1 MVDQNIILIGYAVP
15 LLFGLALMT
24 RLGES
29 FSPTLTSRSPLYAF
43 PRRRHMLGLNIVAF
57 VGFVVS
63 VHTLWIS
70 NKISEGGNV
79 CSSATVFSCDDV
91 LGNAQYN
98 VDPIFGISWGLIG
111 MFAFAAVLF
120 ITNAVGKEPDAI
132 WAEPYLKYGT
142 FMTGAGLLVIALLV
156 SYEVRMG
163 KICQFCTMAHIANV
177 VCLFGFWKAGK
188 MHENGSWKDEDE
200 NSEAPR
206 NTKSK
211 GRKS

>member
-1 MVDQNIILIGYAVP
+1 MVDQNIILIGYAIP
-15 LLFGLALMT
+15 LLLGLALMT
-24 RLGES
+24 GAGDSL
-29 FSPTLTSRSPLYAF
+29 SPTLTSRNPLYAF

-91 LGNAQYN
+91 LGNARYN

-120 ITNAVGKEPDAI
+120 ITNVVGKDPDAI

-142 FMTGAGLLVIALLV
+142 FMTGAGILVIALLV

-163 KICQFCTMAHIANV
+163 KICQFCTMAHIANIF
-177 VCLFGFWKAGK
+177 CLFGFWKAGK
-188 MHENGSWKDEDE
+188 MHENGSWKDADGE
-200 NSEAPR
+200 SEAPS

-211 GRKS
+211 RRKS

>member
-1 MVDQNIILIGYAVP
+1 MVDQNIILIAYALP

-24 RLGES
+24 RAGES

-43 PRRRHMLGLNIVAF
+43 PRRLHMLGLNIAAF

-98 VDPIFGISWGLIG
+98 VDPFFGISWGLIG

-142 FMTGAGLLVIALLV
+142 FMTGAGILVIALLV

-163 KICQFCTMAHIANV
+163 KICQFCTMAHIANII
-177 VCLFGFWKAGK
+177 CLFGFWKAGK

-200 NSEAPR
+200 DSEAAR

>member
-63 VHTLWIS
+63 VQTLWIS

-132 WAEPYLKYGT
+132 WAEPYLKYGM
-142 FMTGAGLLVIALLV
+142 FMTGAGILVIALLV

-200 NSEAPR
+200 DSEAPR

>member
-1 MVDQNIILIGYAVP
+1 MVDQNLILIAYAVP

-24 RLGES
+24 RAGES
-29 FSPTLTSRSPLYAF
+29 FSPTLTSRNPLYAF

-98 VDPIFGISWGLIG
+98 VDPFFGISWGLIG

-120 ITNAVGKEPDAI
+120 ITNAVCKEPDAI

-142 FMTGAGLLVIALLV
+142 FMTGAGILVIALLV

-163 KICQFCTMAHIANV
+163 KICQFCTMAHIANII
-177 VCLFGFWKAGK
+177 CLFGFWKAGK
-188 MHENGSWKDEDE
+188 MHENGSWRDEDE
-200 NSEAPR
+200 DSEAPR
-206 NTKSK
+206 TTKSK

>member
-111 MFAFAAVLF
+111 MFAFAAVLLSQMR
-120 ITNAVGKEPDAI
+120 
-132 WAEPYLKYGT
+132 WAKNPMPFGLNRT
-142 FMTGAGLLVIALLV
+142 SSTGR
-156 SYEVRMG
+156 S
-163 KICQFCTMAHIANV
+163 
-177 VCLFGFWKAGK
+177 
-188 MHENGSWKDEDE
+188 
-200 NSEAPR
+200 
-206 NTKSK
+206 
-211 GRKS
+211 